1 MTGKKR
7 ALKSNFAKVDA
18 YRLKASDYDDAPE
31 LSDEQLKKAAIKRGR
46 PKIENPK
53 EAITLRVSP
62 DTIKRFRA
70 KGDDWRARMAK
81 ALEKAKA

>member
-1 MTGKKR
+1 M
-7 ALKSNFAKVDA
+7 KSNFAKMDA
-18 YRLKASDYDDAPE
+18 YKLKASDYDDAPE
-31 LSDEQLKKAAIKRGR
+31 LSDEHWKKAVVKRGR
-46 PKIENPK
+46 PKIESPK

-81 ALEKAKA
+81 ALEKAKV